1 MLYQYI
7 CFYKCDVITF
17 ILMYKHSKLFICNK
31 VLFTVYTLKK
41 VEAENAKN
49 QTMLNTTQLFK
60 TSAQK
65 HGIYICYATH
75 VCWSVKK
82 YDQALKSQWN
92 SLSFQFSFQLSMEY
106 VFLIT
111 NLHLKCC

>member
-65 HGIYICYATH
+65 HVMLLMFAE
-75 VCWSVKK
+75 VKK
-82 YDQALKSQWN
+82 YDQTLKSQ
-92 SLSFQFSFQLSMEY
+92 
-106 VFLIT
+106 
-111 NLHLKCC
+111 

>member
-1 MLYQYI
+1 M
-7 CFYKCDVITF
+7 
-17 ILMYKHSKLFICNK
+17 
-31 VLFTVYTLKK
+31 VYTLKK

-75 VCWSVKK
+75 VC
-82 YDQALKSQWN
+82 
-92 SLSFQFSFQLSMEY
+92 
-106 VFLIT
+106 
-111 NLHLKCC
+111 